1 MAGRSTPMDAI
12 APATASAKTPWWAA
26 LHAALMPDYNRKAA
40 TYWWLMAGLGLCAFG
55 IAAMQVAALAPSAQA
70 RVAIGCVV
78 AMLAGL
84 YPVRIPG
91 SKNSFAAGEIFIFLL
106 LLMHGPAAAVLAAA
120 GEAFVGSMRSS
131 KRWTSRLVS
140 PAVAALAMAAAG
152 GTLQAALHGLRALGS
167 LNEVALLTVAMTFAI
182 AYFVLN
188 TALITVIPYLKRNE
202 PMRLRAL
209 IGSFGWVGITYA
221 ASSLI
226 AGLLFLTFEQVGI
239 GVLTAAVPIIAMLL
253 AMLHVYFRKRELDD
267 AAHRVR
273 LEAAEREAEQTARHL
288 SELGVSEQRFH
299 SAFSNAAIG
308 MALVSVNGLVLQAN
322 AAMQAL
328 VGRSER
334 DLVGREFGG
343 IVHAGDAA
351 ALAERLARCALGDA
365 AAPIEL
371 RISHPQGHEVWV
383 SIHTGTF
390 ADGAIAVPRL
400 ILQAQDIT
408 ARRSAEGRLHHI
420 AYHDSL
426 TGLANR
432 VRFRDSL
439 AAAIERGRSAPQ
451 RGFAVM
457 YLDFDRFKLINDTL
471 GHSAGDQ
478 FLVTAAQRIVR
489 QVRPGDIVGR
499 LGGDEFAILI
509 EQGAD
514 EQMALALAERLQRSL
529 REPFQVQGTE
539 VNSSASIGITFSSV
553 GYQTPDEVLRDADI
567 AMYRA
572 KSAGRARHALFDTAL
587 RSQLSEQVRLEAD
600 LRQALDQ
607 DQITLAFQ
615 PIFDLA
621 SGRIVSFEALAR
633 WTHAERGPVPPQR
646 FIAVAE
652 ESGLIGRLTER
663 ILSLACEQL
672 RRWQASTGDALL
684 GVQVN
689 LSGIDLCHGALATH
703 VSNLLRMHGI
713 EASQLTLEITES
725 KLMTQLE
732 RALETLTRLR
742 DIGVGISVDDF
753 GTGYS
758 SLSYLSTLP
767 ISSLKVDRS
776 FVNHMMNATQDAEIV
791 RAIISLG
798 NALGKTVIA
807 EGIETSSQLAQL
819 RARGCCY
826 GQGYFLAQPMSADE
840 AQLLLR
846 AEREGATAPTG
857 GDLESS
863 DYLPS
868 SFAGD
873 SSVTIH

>member
-1 MAGRSTPMDAI
+1 MNPLTPIDA
-12 APATASAKTPWWAA
+12 PRQPTPWWTA
-26 LHAALMPDYNRKAA
+26 LHTALMPDYNRKAA
-40 TYWWLMAGLGLCAFG
+40 AYWWFMALLGLCSLGLALHHL
-55 IAAMQVAALAPSAQA
+55 AALPPAAQA
-70 RVAIGCVV
+70 QVAIGCAV

-106 LLMHGPAAAVLAAA
+106 LLMHGPSAAVLAAA
-120 GEAFVGSMRSS
+120 GEAMVGSMRSS

-140 PAVAALAMAAAG
+140 PALAAIAMGVAGNTLHAAL
-152 GTLQAALHGLRALGS
+152 QGLRALGM
-167 LNEVALLTVAMTFAI
+167 LNEVVLLVVAMTFAI
-182 AYFVLN
+182 GYFLLN
-188 TALITVIPYLKRNE
+188 TSLITVIPHLKRNE
-202 PMRLRAL
+202 PMRLSTL
-209 IGSFGWVGITYA
+209 MGFGWVGITYA

-226 AGLLFLTFEQVGI
+226 AGLLFLTFEQVGV

-253 AMLHVYFRKRELDD
+253 VMLHVYFRKREFDD
-267 AAHRVR
+267 TAHRVR
-273 LEAAEREAEQTARHL
+273 LEAAERESEQNARHL

-299 SAFSNAAIG
+299 NAFSNAAIG
-308 MALVSVNGLVLQAN
+308 MAMVSVNGQVLQAN
-322 AAMQAL
+322 ASMLAL
-328 VGRSER
+328 VGRQEH
-334 DLVGREFGG
+334 DLVGREFGT
-343 IVHAGDAA
+343 IVHADDAA
-351 ALAERLARCALGDA
+351 ALAERLSHCALDGD

-371 RISHPQGHEVWV
+371 RISHPTGQEVWV

-408 ARRSAEGRLHHI
+408 ARRSAETRLQHI
-420 AYHDSL
+420 AYHDNL
-426 TGLANR
+426 TGLCNR
-432 VRFRDSL
+432 ARFRDSL
-439 AAAIERGRSAPQ
+439 AGAIERCRADPT

-478 FLVTAAQRIVR
+478 FLIVVAQRIVR
-489 QVRPGDIVGR
+489 QVRPTDIVAR
-499 LGGDEFAILI
+499 LGGDEFAILV
-509 EQGAD
+509 ERPAAR
-514 EQMALALAERLQRSL
+514 EMALALAERLQQTF
-529 REPFQVQGTE
+529 REPFQLDGTE

-553 GYQTPDEVLRDADI
+553 GYETPDEVLRDADI

-572 KSAGRARHALFDTAL
+572 KASGRARHALFDTAL
-587 RSQLSEQVRLEAD
+587 RSQLSDQVRLEAD
-600 LRQALDQ
+600 LRQAIEH

-663 ILSLACEQL
+663 ILSMACNEL
-672 RRWQASTGDALL
+672 RRWQMSTGNPNLRM
-684 GVQVN
+684 QVN
-689 LSGIDLCHGALATH
+689 LSGMDLCHSGLASH
-703 VSNLLRMHGI
+703 VANLLRANGI
-713 EASQLTLEITES
+713 EASHLTLEITES
-725 KLMTQLE
+725 KLMTQME

-776 FVNHMMNATQDAEIV
+776 FVNHMMNAAQDAEIV

-807 EGIETSSQLAQL
+807 EGIESSAQLAQL
-819 RARGCCY
+819 RARGCRF
-826 GQGYFLAQPMSADE
+826 GQGYFLAAPMPTDE
-840 AQLLLR
+840 ALALLHS
-846 AEREGATAPTG
+846 ERLANMQAP
-857 GDLESS
+857 DDDHDRS
-863 DYLPS
+863 DYLGNGIP
-868 SFAGD
+868 AD
-873 SSVTIH
+873 SASVTIH

>member
-1 MAGRSTPMDAI
+1 MNGPVTPSQQGW
-12 APATASAKTPWWAA
+12 PARWWQV
-26 LHAALMPDYNRKAA
+26 LHAALMPDYNRQAA
-40 TYWWLMAGLGLCAFG
+40 TYWWFMALLGLGSFG
-55 IAAMQVAALAPSAQA
+55 LALHHVAALPTAAQA
-70 RVAIGCVV
+70 QVAIGCAV

-106 LLMHGPAAAVLAAA
+106 LLMHGPSAAVLAAA
-120 GEAFVGSMRSS
+120 GEALVGSMRSS

-140 PAVAALAMAAAG
+140 PALAAIAMGAAG
-152 GTLQAALHGLRALGS
+152 NALHALVQGLHAVRMF
-167 LNEVALLTVAMTFAI
+167 NEVVLLLAAMTFAI
-182 AYFVLN
+182 GYFVLN
-188 TALITVIPYLKRNE
+188 TSLITVIPHLKRNE

-209 IGSFGWVGITYA
+209 MGSFGWVGITYA

-226 AGLLFLTFEQVGI
+226 AGLLYLTFEQVGV
-239 GVLTAAVPIIAMLL
+239 GVLTAAIPIIAMLL
-253 AMLHVYFRKRELDD
+253 VMLHVYFRKREFDD

-273 LEAAEREAEQTARHL
+273 LEAAEREAEQTVRHL

-308 MALVSVNGLVLQAN
+308 MALVSVNGQVLQAN
-322 AAMQAL
+322 AAMLAL
-328 VGRSER
+328 VGRPER
-334 DLVGREFGG
+334 DLVGREFGT
-343 IVHAGDAA
+343 IVHPHDAD
-351 ALAERLARCALGDA
+351 ALTDRLTRCALGGD

-371 RISHPQGHEVWV
+371 RINHAAGQEVWV

-390 ADGAIAVPRL
+390 ADGASAVPRL

-408 ARRSAEGRLHHI
+408 GRRCAETQLQHI
-420 AYHDSL
+420 AYHDHL
-426 TGLANR
+426 TGLSNR
-432 VRFRDSL
+432 ARFRNSL
-439 AAAIERGRSAPQ
+439 ASAIERCRANPQ
-451 RGFAVM
+451 HGFAVM

-478 FLVTAAQRIVR
+478 FLMVVAQRIVR
-489 QVRPGDIVGR
+489 QVRPSDIVGR

-509 EQGAD
+509 EHSGGED
-514 EQMALALAERLQRSL
+514 MALALAERLQQAL
-529 REPFQVQGTE
+529 REPFHIDGTE

-572 KSAGRARHALFDTAL
+572 KASGRARHALFDTAL
-587 RSQLSEQVRLEAD
+587 RSQLSDQVRLEAD
-600 LRQALDQ
+600 LRQAIEH

-615 PIFDLA
+615 PIFDLG

-633 WTHAERGPVPPQR
+633 WTHAERGAVPPQR

-652 ESGLIGRLTER
+652 ESGLIGKLTER
-663 ILSLACEQL
+663 ILSLACLQL
-672 RRWQASTGDALL
+672 TRWQASTGNSQLRM
-684 GVQVN
+684 QVN
-689 LSGIDLCHGALATH
+689 LSGIDLCHSGLATH
-703 VSNLLRMHGI
+703 VANLLRANGI

-776 FVNHMMNATQDAEIV
+776 FVNHMMNASQDGEIV

-798 NALGKTVIA
+798 TALGKTVIA
-807 EGIETSSQLAQL
+807 EGIETSAQLAQL
-819 RARGCCY
+819 RARGCRF
-826 GQGYFLAQPMSADE
+826 GQGYFLAAPMSADE
-840 AQLLLR
+840 ALLLLHSEQLAA
-846 AEREGATAPTG
+846 AEALSDDGH
-857 GDLESS
+857 S
-863 DYLPS
+863 DYLGNGITNDG
-868 SFAGD
+868 A
-873 SSVTIH
+873 SVTIH

>member
-1 MAGRSTPMDAI
+1 MTAPVLLDADI
-12 APATASAKTPWWAA
+12 ARPPWWRA

-40 TYWWLMAGLGLCAFG
+40 TYWWLMLLFGLGALT
-55 IAAMQVAALAPSAQA
+55 AALVQLSRLPLAAQA
-70 RVAIGCVV
+70 QVAIGCAA
-78 AMLAGL
+78 AMLAGM

-91 SKNSFAAGEIFIFLL
+91 SKNSFAAGEIFLFLL
-106 LLMHGPAAAVLAAA
+106 LLMHGPAAAVLAGA
-120 GEAFVGSMRSS
+120 GEALIGSMRSS
-131 KRWTSRLVS
+131 KRWTSRLIS
-140 PAVAALAMAAAG
+140 PALAALAMSAAG
-152 GTLQAALHGLRALGS
+152 HTLHAALHELRALGL
-167 LNEVALLTVAMTFAI
+167 LNEVVLLLVAMTFAI
-182 AYFVLN
+182 VYFLLN
-188 TALITVIPYLKRNE
+188 TALITVIPHLKRNE

-253 AMLHVYFRKRELDD
+253 VMLHVYFRKRELDD

-288 SELGVSEQRFH
+288 SEMGASERRFH

-308 MALVSVNGLVLQAN
+308 MALVSVNGQVLQAN
-322 AAMQAL
+322 AAMLAL
-328 VGRSER
+328 VGRPER
-334 DLVGREFGG
+334 ELVGREFAA
-343 IVHAGDAA
+343 IVHAHDAA
-351 ALAERLARCALGDA
+351 ALADRLARCALSGD

-371 RISHPQGHEVWV
+371 RINHPSGQEVWV

-400 ILQAQDIT
+400 ILQTQDIT
-408 ARRSAEGRLHHI
+408 ARRSAENRLQHI
-420 AYHDSL
+420 AFHDGL
-426 TGLANR
+426 TGLSNR
-432 VRFRDSL
+432 VCFRESV
-439 AAAIERGRSAPQ
+439 AGAIERCHVDPS
-451 RGFAVM
+451 RGFALM

-471 GHSAGDQ
+471 GHSAGDH
-478 FLVTAAQRIVR
+478 FLVAAAQRIVR

-509 EQGAD
+509 EQPGG
-514 EQMALALAERLQRSL
+514 EEMALALAERLQQAL
-529 REPFQVQGTE
+529 REPFELAGTE
-539 VNSSASIGITFSSV
+539 VNSSASIGITFSTV

-572 KSAGRARHALFDTAL
+572 KASGRARHALFDTAL
-587 RSQLSEQVRLEAD
+587 RSQLSDQVRLEAD
-600 LRQALDQ
+600 LRQALEH
-607 DQITLAFQ
+607 DQITLAYQ

-621 SGRIVSFEALAR
+621 HGHIVSFEALAR
-633 WTHAERGPVPPQR
+633 WTHPERGPVPPQR
-646 FIAVAE
+646 FVAVAE
-652 ESGLIGRLTER
+652 ECGLIGKLTER
-663 ILSLACEQL
+663 ILSQACQQL
-672 RRWQASTGDALL
+672 QRWHASTGKPQLRM
-684 GVQVN
+684 QVN
-689 LSGIDLCHGALATH
+689 LSGIDLCHGTLALQ
-703 VSNLLRMHGI
+703 VSSLLRAHGI
-713 EASQLTLEITES
+713 EASHLTLEITES

-732 RALETLTRLR
+732 RALETLTQLR

-807 EGIETSSQLAQL
+807 EGIETPAQLAQL
-819 RARGCCY
+819 RARGCRF
-826 GQGYFLAQPMSADE
+826 GQGYFLAPPMPADE
-840 AQLLLR
+840 ALQLLR
-846 AEREGATAPTG
+846 AERDMAISAALAAEPERGEFRGSGFAPDG
-857 GDLESS
+857 GSL
-863 DYLPS
+863 
-868 SFAGD
+868 
-873 SSVTIH
+873 TIH

>member
-1 MAGRSTPMDAI
+1 MPMDPTSAPI
-12 APATASAKTPWWAA
+12 ASHAHTPWWRA

-40 TYWWLMAGLGLCAFG
+40 TYWWFMVMLGLSSLG
-55 IAAMQVAALAPSAQA
+55 IALHQVVGLQPAEQA
-70 RVAIGCVV
+70 RVVVGCAV

-120 GEAFVGSMRSS
+120 GEALVGSMRSS

-140 PAVAALAMAAAG
+140 PALAAIAMGAAG
-152 GTLQAALHGLRALGS
+152 NTLHAAVRGLRAMGM
-167 LNEVALLTVAMTFAI
+167 LNEVVLLLVAMTFAI
-182 AYFVLN
+182 GYFLLN
-188 TALITVIPYLKRNE
+188 TALITVIPHLKRNE

-209 IGSFGWVGITYA
+209 MGSFGWVGITYA

-267 AAHRVR
+267 ATHRVR

-308 MALVSVNGLVLQAN
+308 MALVSVNGQVLQAN
-322 AAMQAL
+322 GAMLAL
-328 VGRSER
+328 VGRGER
-334 DLVGREFGG
+334 ELMGCEFGS
-343 IVHAGDAA
+343 IVNANDAA
-351 ALAERLARCALGDA
+351 PLAERLAHCALGSDA
-365 AAPIEL
+365 ASIEL
-371 RISHPQGHEVWV
+371 RINHPKGQEVWV
-383 SIHTGTF
+383 SIHIATF

-408 ARRSAEGRLHHI
+408 ARRSAETRLQHI

-426 TGLANR
+426 TGLCNR

-439 AAAIERGRSAPQ
+439 ATAIERCHSNPT

-489 QVRPGDIVGR
+489 QVRPADIVGR

-509 EQGAD
+509 EQTGG
-514 EQMALALAERLQRSL
+514 EEMALALAERLQQAL
-529 REPFQVQGTE
+529 REPFQVEGTE

-572 KSAGRARHALFDTAL
+572 KAGGRARHALFDTAL

-600 LRQALDQ
+600 LRLAIEHDE
-607 DQITLAFQ
+607 ITLAFQ

-633 WTHAERGPVPPQR
+633 WTHAERGPVPPAL
-646 FIAVAE
+646 FVAVAE
-652 ESGLIGRLTER
+652 ESGLIGKLTER
-663 ILSLACEQL
+663 ILSLACQQL
-672 RRWQASTGDALL
+672 RRWQASTGNPLL
-684 GVQVN
+684 RMQVN
-689 LSGIDLCHGALATH
+689 LSGIDLCHGALATQ
-703 VSNLLRMHGI
+703 VAGLLRSHGI

-742 DIGVGISVDDF
+742 DIGVGLSVDDF

-776 FVNHMMNATQDAEIV
+776 FVNHMMNAAQDAEIV

-807 EGIETSSQLAQL
+807 EGIETSAQLAQL
-819 RARGCCY
+819 RARGCRF
-826 GQGYFLAQPMSADE
+826 GQGYFLAPPMPGDE
-840 AQLLLR
+840 ALQLLH
-846 AEREGATAPTG
+846 AERDMAAAPTG
-857 GDLESS
+857 GEYEHS
-863 DYLPS
+863 DYLGS
-868 SFAGD
+868 GIASDGA
-873 SSVTIH
+873 SVTIH

>member
-1 MAGRSTPMDAI
+1 MDPTSAPI
-12 APATASAKTPWWAA
+12 ASHAHTPWWRA

-40 TYWWLMAGLGLCAFG
+40 TYWWFMVMLGLSSLG
-55 IAAMQVAALAPSAQA
+55 IALHQVVGLQPAEQA
-70 RVAIGCVV
+70 RVVVGCAV

-120 GEAFVGSMRSS
+120 GEALVGSMRSS

-140 PAVAALAMAAAG
+140 PALAAIAMGAAG
-152 GTLQAALHGLRALGS
+152 NTLHAAVRGLRAMGM
-167 LNEVALLTVAMTFAI
+167 LNEVVLLLVAMTFAI
-182 AYFVLN
+182 GYFLLN
-188 TALITVIPYLKRNE
+188 TALITVIPHLKRNE

-209 IGSFGWVGITYA
+209 MGSFGWVGITYA

-267 AAHRVR
+267 ATHRVR

-308 MALVSVNGLVLQAN
+308 MALVSVNGQVLQAN
-322 AAMQAL
+322 GAMLAL
-328 VGRSER
+328 VGRGER
-334 DLVGREFGG
+334 ELMGREFGS
-343 IVHAGDAA
+343 IVNANDAA
-351 ALAERLARCALGDA
+351 PLAERLAHCALGSDA
-365 AAPIEL
+365 ASIEL
-371 RISHPQGHEVWV
+371 RINHPKGQEVWV
-383 SIHTGTF
+383 SIHIATF

-408 ARRSAEGRLHHI
+408 ARRSAETRLQHI

-426 TGLANR
+426 TGLCNR

-439 AAAIERGRSAPQ
+439 ATAIERCHSNPT

-489 QVRPGDIVGR
+489 QVRPADIVGR

-509 EQGAD
+509 EQTGG
-514 EQMALALAERLQRSL
+514 EEMALALAERLQQAL
-529 REPFQVQGTE
+529 REPFQVEGTE

-572 KSAGRARHALFDTAL
+572 KAGGRARHALFDTAL

-600 LRQALDQ
+600 LRLAIEHDE
-607 DQITLAFQ
+607 ITLAFQ

-633 WTHAERGPVPPQR
+633 WTHAERGPVPPAL
-646 FIAVAE
+646 FVAVAE
-652 ESGLIGRLTER
+652 ESGLIGKLTER
-663 ILSLACEQL
+663 ILSLACQQL
-672 RRWQASTGDALL
+672 RRWQASTGNPLL
-684 GVQVN
+684 RMQVN
-689 LSGIDLCHGALATH
+689 LSGIDLCHGALATQ
-703 VSNLLRMHGI
+703 VAGLLRSHGI

-742 DIGVGISVDDF
+742 DIGVGLSVDDF

-776 FVNHMMNATQDAEIV
+776 FVNHMMNAAQDAEIV

-807 EGIETSSQLAQL
+807 EGIETSAQLAQL
-819 RARGCCY
+819 RARGCRF
-826 GQGYFLAQPMSADE
+826 GQGYFLAPPMPGDE
-840 AQLLLR
+840 ALQLLH
-846 AEREGATAPTG
+846 AERDMAAAPTG
-857 GDLESS
+857 GEYEHS
-863 DYLPS
+863 DYLGS
-868 SFAGD
+868 GIASDGA
-873 SSVTIH
+873 SVTIH